1 MKEEVKDPALGTIVE
16 NKIKVTAEPGGPTI
30 HVREKPRKGNPY
42 KLAIA
47 IMTIIIFALVAG
59 ILYLLFCPLAKPGDQ
74 DQSDNQNQPTRPEQT
89 ACEDTLK
96 AETAVKEVVEKVRQ
110 SIVDVLQDN
119 KQTSYQIFQ
128 TYDTGASYQPEGY
141 ITGVPLTKS
150 YGVALNSENLEA
162 GQTLYNLVNNFTIY
176 QAIENTLVNAGFIN
190 TNQQYTTSSAGR
202 GSTSFVNQADGIVCS
217 VSTTGTDCGY
227 KTWYNEADAELSNKL
242 AQIYKAATSND
253 AHYLVAKVQNIV
265 DSPIAP
271 YQRIEV
277 GMPGFAASFYRV
289 SPDAEWQFFAEGQSA
304 PQCSEYNT
312 EDLRK
317 AFAGMS
323 CFPSTT
329 GPMETVQP

>member
-16 NKIKVTAEPGGPTI
+16 NKIKVTAEPGEPTI

-42 KLAIA
+42 KLAIV
-47 IMTIIIFALVAG
+47 IMTIIIFALIAG
-59 ILYLLFCPLAKPGDQ
+59 ILYLLFCPLAKPGGQNSGNSQ
-74 DQSDNQNQPTRPEQT
+74 DQPTCPEQT

-119 KQTSYQIFQ
+119 KQVGYQMLQ

-150 YGVALNSENLEA
+150 YGTSLNADNIEV
-162 GQTLYNLVNNFTIY
+162 GQTLYNLIHNFTIY
-176 QAIENTLVNAGFIN
+176 QTIEKTLVNAGFTN
-190 TNQQYTTSSAGR
+190 TNQQYTTASAA
-202 GSTSFVNQADGIVCS
+202 STSTTFVNQASGIIC
-217 VSTTGTDCGY
+217 TAHLTGADCGY

-253 AHYLVAKVQNIV
+253 AHYLVARVQDIK

-317 AFAGMS
+317 AFAGTS

>member
-1 MKEEVKDPALGTIVE
+1 MKEEIKDPALGTIVE
-16 NKIKVTAEPGGPTI
+16 NKIKVTAEPGEPTI
-30 HVREKPRKGNPY
+30 HVREKSPKGNPY
-42 KLAIA
+42 KLAIV
-47 IMTIIIFALVAG
+47 IMSIIIFALIAG
-59 ILYLLFCPLAKPGDQ
+59 ILYLLFCPLANPEEDRSSDDQ
-74 DQSDNQNQPTRPEQT
+74 TSQTCPEQT
-89 ACEDTLK
+89 VCEDTLK
-96 AETAVKEVVEKVRQ
+96 AETAVKAVVDKVRQ
-110 SIVDVLQDN
+110 SIIDVMQDN
-119 KQTSYQIFQ
+119 KQTNYQIIQ

-217 VSTTGTDCGY
+217 VSTTGADCGY
-227 KTWYNEADAELSNKL
+227 KTWYDEADAELSNKL
-242 AQIYKAATSND
+242 AQIYKDTTNKD
-253 AHYLVAKVQNIV
+253 ARYLVARVQDIK

-277 GMPGFAASFYRV
+277 GMPGFAASFYRI
-289 SPDAEWQFFAEGQSA
+289 SPDAEWQFFTEGQSA
-304 PQCSEYNT
+304 PQCSEYST
-312 EDLRK
+312 DDLRK
-317 AFAGMS
+317 AFAGTS